1 MGGRSSIAWSCWTP
15 RLWPESRRSQYILR
29 EAHYQ
34 EVIVRYLQ
42 GFRDQTRQSSGILV
56 EQEEDLSANS
66 AEKVDLTSVHGQPRC
81 CAPLR
86 EQPASSL
93 FLT

>member
-15 RLWPESRRSQYILR
+15 RLWPESRRSQCILR
-29 EAHYQ
+29 EAHFQ

-66 AEKVDLTSVHGQPRC
+66 GENLTSVHGQPRC
-81 CAPLR
+81 FAPLR
-86 EQPASSL
+86 EHPASSL